1 MKTNPLTGRPYAS
14 GYFTVDRV
22 TNLLLLVDAPE
33 NLDVKSWTPE
43 QLHQAGDWALRC
55 HVRASD
61 NNNQVPPR
69 PDFIPEMTSAESVG
83 RIADTFAA
91 LKEGR

>member
-1 MKTNPLTGRPYAS
+1 MKTNPLTGRRYAT
-14 GYFTVDRV
+14 GFFTTDRV
-22 TNLLLLVDAPE
+22 KTLLLLVDAPE
-33 NLDVKSWTPE
+33 NLDIAKWSPE

-69 PDFIPEMTSAESVG
+69 PDFIPEISSEESVG
-83 RIADTFAA
+83 RISDTFAA
-91 LKEGR
+91 LKGGR